1 MPIACQTVQ
10 DLECK
15 FKTYKV
21 IPVFVDSAVN
31 LVFLVSANAFEDHSS
46 QSTSPGMLTNSG
58 RCRRD
63 GFLN

>member
-1 MPIACQTVQ
+1 MKRKNLLILGRRMPIACQTVQ

-46 QSTSPGMLTNSG
+46 QSRYVNK
-58 RCRRD
+58 
-63 GFLN
+63 